1 MATDL
6 QRPRANRI
14 LALLPDSEYEH
25 LVSLLEPVSLAL
37 KEILYQPNG
46 AIPYVYFPLNMVTS
60 LVIKMQDGQVV
71 EAATV
76 GKEGMVGLP
85 IFLGAQTFAGQAFT
99 QIPGE
104 AMRLQADIFKEEVA
118 HGGSLHNALHHY
130 TQALFT
136 QVAQSAACNR
146 IHTIDQRCAR
156 WLLMTHDRV
165 EADQFSLT
173 QEFLSEMLGVRRASV
188 SEVASRL
195 QKEGLIQYSRGEI
208 AIVSLT

>member
-165 EADQFSLT
+165 EADQFPLT